1 MKCLDCWREV
11 DIHERGQGGRKRCFE
26 CSYIHKRKNNII
38 KQRKKYEIKK
48 KTSFITDQLLYS
60 LKQQDC
66 SVGML
71 CAFCNIEPNVLRSHI
86 HKLRKRGNSI
96 RLIEY
101 NSHKPYVE
109 KFYTLKA

>member
-11 DIHERGQGGRKRCFE
+11 DKKERGQSQRVRCFQ
-26 CSYIHKRKNNII
+26 CSDIHKRKMQKIRN
-38 KQRKKYEIKK
+38 QRKYRVRK
-48 KTSFITDQLLYS
+48 KTSFITDQLLYA

-71 CAFCNIEPNVLRSHI
+71 CAFCGTEPNVLKSHI